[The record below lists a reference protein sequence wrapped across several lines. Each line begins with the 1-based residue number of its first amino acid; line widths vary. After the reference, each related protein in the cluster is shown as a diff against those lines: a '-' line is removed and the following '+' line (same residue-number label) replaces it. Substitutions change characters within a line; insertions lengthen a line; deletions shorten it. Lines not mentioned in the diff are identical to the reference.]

1 MKWDAMLF
9 STCCKC
15 DLSAVACCHRLRYQ
29 KRFGNLVMQKS
40 SNERYQ
46 RKSLRGTQA
55 VFTPIGILHY
65 CAAALNNFQS

>member
-1 MKWDAMLF
+1 MRF
-9 STCCKC
+9 VCR
-15 DLSAVACCHRLRYQ
+15 RLLPSPSLPEAIWQ
-29 KRFGNLVMQKS
+29 VGNLVMQKS

-65 CAAALNNFQS
+65 CAAALSNFQS